1 MRSLPPCVTLT
12 AKGRDSMAKND
23 HDELYAQMRQDA
35 PDELWDVYD
44 AAGKKTGRVQRRGDP
59 LAPGDCHLCVHVWI
73 RDTAGRFLLTRRAPE
88 KSGAGLWECTG
99 GSALAG
105 EDSLAAAL
113 REAKEET
120 GIELDPRNG
129 ALLFRFSGAHYH
141 CDVWLFRQALR
152 LSDVVL
158 QPGETCDAQL
168 ADAAAIRALHAK
180 GQFLDFEDLDR
191 VLALP
196 EA

>member
-1 MRSLPPCVTLT
+1 M
-12 AKGRDSMAKND
+12 D
-23 HDELYAQMRQDA
+23 HDELAELIRLDE
-35 PDELWDVYD
+35 PDELWDIYD
-44 AAGKKTGRVQRRGDP
+44 GAGNKTGRVQRRGDP

-105 EDSLAAAL
+105 EDSLSAAL

-120 GIELDPRNG
+120 GIALEPKNG
-129 ALLFRFSGAHYH
+129 RLAFRFSGAHYH
-141 CDVWLFRQALR
+141 CDVWLCRQALR

-158 QPGETCDAQL
+158 QPGETCAFRL
-168 ADAAAIRALHAK
+168 ADADTLRR
-180 GQFLDFEDLDR
+180 LDKAGAFFAFEDLTR
-191 VLALP
+191 VLAW
-196 EA
+196 EG